1 MEQDN
6 WNMNVFGRYYYN
18 LTCKDAPEDKTL
30 WYLDDETYEK
40 YKTLMIFG
48 KNLPE
53 GVSEEEEEKTRSY
66 LEPYKDFLKI
76 RNK

>member
-18 LTCKDAPEDKTL
+18 LTCKDAPGDQTL

-48 KNLPE
+48 KNRPK
-53 GVSEEEEEKTRSY
+53 GVSEEEKTKSFF
-66 LEPYKDFLKI
+66 EPYRDFIKI